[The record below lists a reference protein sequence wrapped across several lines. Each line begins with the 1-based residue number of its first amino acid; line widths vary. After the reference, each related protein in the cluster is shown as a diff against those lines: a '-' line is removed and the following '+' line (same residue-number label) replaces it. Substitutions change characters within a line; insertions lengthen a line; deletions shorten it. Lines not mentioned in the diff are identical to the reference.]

1 MGYEEIP
8 PTLIESTLFYSH
20 GGGLSVCLHQAQA
33 SSIHANGVTLFG
45 VVFSFSFF
53 RIEGSCMRFG
63 NSRVQLWRQPI
74 RISFGSKAAAPKIR
88 WAQEMA
94 NYEDQLQASRKG
106 GM

>member
-45 VVFSFSFF
+45 VVFSFLFYDSLVSIMF
-53 RIEGSCMRFG
+53 RIDIKVFHSLLGLYF
-63 NSRVQLWRQPI
+63 
-74 RISFGSKAAAPKIR
+74 
-88 WAQEMA
+88 
-94 NYEDQLQASRKG
+94 
-106 GM
+106 